1 MTRVGRDQFRII
13 LTEGRNR
20 QIRRMCHALGYRV
33 IKLHR
38 TRIMH
43 ITVKGLGSG
52 EWKDLT
58 AQEREQLMQAVGRYH
73 P

>member
-33 IKLHR
+33 RQLHR

-43 ITVKGLGSG
+43 ITVNGLMAGK
-52 EWKDLT
+52 WKELT
-58 AQEREQLMQAVGRYH
+58 SEEREQLFAAVGRGSG
-73 P
+73 

>member
-33 IKLHR
+33 TTLHR

-43 ITVKGLGSG
+43 LTVEGLRVG
-52 EWKDLT
+52 EWKELRS
-58 AQEREQLMQAVGRYH
+58 QEREQLLQAVGRSDA
-73 P
+73 

>member
-1 MTRVGRDQFRII
+1 MTRVGNNRFRIV

-20 QIRRMCHALGYRV
+20 QIRRMCQALGYRV

-43 ITVKGLGSG
+43 LSVEGLHVG
-52 EWKDLT
+52 EWKELT
-58 AQEREQLMQAVGRYH
+58 TQEREQLLKAIGRAVR
-73 P
+73 